1 MSERKVERKERGERR
16 SEKRGGGTEGEREG
30 GREGG
35 LTGVVV
41 ALDDSNGQSD
51 LRHAEGVGLQG
62 RVEGLGE
69 VRLLLSSNREGDEC
83 MWLDW
88 NHIYHSFPFF
98 SLLPPS
104 LPPSLPLPG
113 GR

>member
-1 MSERKVERKERGERR
+1 VSEWREETKGRETGRYGRKK
-16 SEKRGGGTEGEREG
+16 GGREG

-41 ALDDSNGQSD
+41 ALNDSNGQGN

-69 VRLLLSSNREGDEC
+69 VRLLLVLDEKKREGC
-83 MWLDW
+83 Q
-88 NHIYHSFPFF
+88 
-98 SLLPPS
+98 
-104 LPPSLPLPG
+104 
-113 GR
+113 

>member
-1 MSERKVERKERGERR
+1 MKK
-16 SEKRGGGTEGEREG
+16 GGRNGGREG

-69 VRLLLSSNREGDEC
+69 VRLL
-83 MWLDW
+83 
-88 NHIYHSFPFF
+88 
-98 SLLPPS
+98 
-104 LPPSLPLPG
+104 
-113 GR
+113 